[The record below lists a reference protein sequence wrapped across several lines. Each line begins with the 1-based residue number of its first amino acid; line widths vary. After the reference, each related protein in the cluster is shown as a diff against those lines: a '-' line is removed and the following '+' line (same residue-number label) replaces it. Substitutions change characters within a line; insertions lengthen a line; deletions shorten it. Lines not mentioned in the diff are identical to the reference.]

1 MNTDYALL
9 VGLDWADQ
17 KHALCWRIAGSTGE
31 PCSTMLEQ
39 TPERMNEWVLEQLA
53 KHPGGRIAVCL
64 EQKNGPVV
72 HALMGYAEVDLYP
85 VNPVTLARYREAFCP
100 SGAKDDPSDAALLL
114 DLLERHR
121 EKLSVWRP
129 DTEETRLL
137 QRLCQDRRKAVDM
150 RTKVCHSLRSKLKE
164 YFPQALQLVGDNLST
179 EMCCAFLCKWPCFEA
194 LAKAQPNT
202 LRKFYYRH
210 NARNEAKIDGRL
222 KMIADGRP
230 LTNDRAVVESGI
242 RWIKTLIPQIR
253 TLNRAVEE
261 YDQRIRQLF
270 KDHPDASIFDSLPGA
285 GPQLAP
291 RLLATFG
298 TDRDRF
304 KTAGDVATLNG
315 VAPVIERSGKQT
327 WTHWRWHCPKFMR
340 QSLVEF
346 AGHSIGYSTWAKAY
360 YDEQIRRGKKHHA
373 AVRALAFKWVRIIFR
388 CWQTRTPY
396 DEGTYLNALKLASFA
411 ESVQGFSVQAGH
423 PFIVPER

>member
-1 MNTDYALL
+1 MTTDYALL

-17 KHALCWRIAGSTGE
+17 KHALCWREPATGKTHA
-31 PCSTMLEQ
+31 SMLEH
-39 TPERMNEWVLEQLA
+39 TPERINEWVLEHLA

-64 EQKNGPVV
+64 EQKTGPVV

-121 EKLSVWRP
+121 ETLSVWRP

-150 RTKVCHSLRSKLKE
+150 RTKVCNGLRSKLKE
-164 YFPQALQLVGDNLST
+164 FFPQALALVGDDLST
-179 EMCCAFLCKWPCFEA
+179 QMCCAFLAKWPRFEA
-194 LAKAQPNT
+194 VAKAHPNT

-210 NARNEAKIDGRL
+210 NARSEAKVDERL
-222 KMIADGRP
+222 KLIAESRP
-230 LTNDRAVVESGI
+230 LTSDGAVVESGI
-242 RWIKTLIPQIR
+242 RWVRVMIPQIR
-253 TLNRAVEE
+253 ALNLAIEK

-270 KDHPDASIFDSLPGA
+270 RDHPDAPIFRSLPGA

-291 RLLATFG
+291 RLLSTFG

-327 WTHWRWHCPKFMR
+327 WVHWRWHCPKFMR

-346 AGHSIGYSTWAKAY
+346 AGHSIGYSDWAKAY
-360 YDEQIRRGKKHHA
+360 YQGQIQRGKGHQA

-388 CWQTRTPY
+388 CWQTHSPY
-396 DEGTYLNALKLASFA
+396 DEATYLEALKLHGSWIPQKI
-411 ESVQGFSVQAGH
+411 EQTV
-423 PFIVPER
+423 